1 MRRIGILVLCALVT
15 AGCSTPGSQS
25 GGAADCVAA
34 VRYQGTV
41 YVENGFSDHQAE
53 ILGDADQSSC
63 EDSGLDA
70 RGVVF
75 PDDPAQVSVW
85 SFTGYDPEKV
95 VGLRETEDQFRVLVA
110 EGLSASEVKK
120 ISDGLVSSGTD

>member
-1 MRRIGILVLCALVT
+1 MRRIGILVLCALVA
-15 AGCSTPGSQS
+15 AGCSTSQR

-41 YVENGFSDHQAE
+41 YVENGFSDHRAE

-75 PDDPAQVSVW
+75 PDDPAQVPVW
-85 SFTGYDPEKV
+85 SFTGYDSEKV
-95 VGLRETEDQFRVLVA
+95 VGLRETDDEQLRVLVA